1 LTLRSSFSCA
11 QPTEA
16 GFQRIQKITVAF
28 SRWMAA
34 RGSLDGGAIM
44 LKEVVFRIGRSWRR
58 FIIQA

>member
-34 RGSLDGGAIM
+34 RDLDGGAIM